1 MGCVTEN
8 PCMDNSGIVHTI
20 FTSRWMCIH
29 IIPYLN
35 TSQENQGV
43 TDLGIYDLRTLQINH
58 HLYEPYLVVS
68 GFAD

>member
-1 MGCVTEN
+1 MY
-8 PCMDNSGIVHTI
+8 
-20 FTSRWMCIH
+20 IH